1 VTTKVFVGNLDFQ
14 TTDQALADAFVD
26 CGKVKSGVIITRGRR
41 SLGYGFVEFEG
52 ADAAEKAVETKN
64 GTELSKR
71 QIKVELVRDPA
82 DRPIR
87 EPRKEGTSDQKGD
100 VEKGERGE
108 RRERR
113 ERGGE
118 RGGDRGGDRG
128 ERGEQV
134 GGSGNR
140 RQGGR
145 RGGGGGGFGG
155 QNKRRFARRDDAEP
169 TQGGKSNNTGGGNNN
184 QTTPNRDRDR
194 DNNQSPSNPDNKNQS
209 QKPKRR
215 QRRRRNNERTSTND
229 NTQAQSPPKEK
240 ILSKT
245 AIFVANI
252 PFEAKDEDL
261 KNFFKD
267 SNPKSA
273 HVVTTQT
280 GRSRGYGFVD
290 FDNEKDQQ
298 HSIQTKNK
306 AKWTTPEKG
315 DREISVSASHSQ
327 PKEENVQSST

>member
-1 VTTKVFVGNLDFQ
+1 MTTKVFVGNLDFQ

-26 CGKVKSGVIITRGRR
+26 CGRVKSGVIITRGRR
-41 SLGYGFVEFEG
+41 SLGYGFVEFESAEA
-52 ADAAEKAVETKN
+52 ADKAVETKN

-82 DRPIR
+82 ERPAR
-87 EPRKEGTSDQKGD
+87 GTKEGQGATDQKQD
-100 VEKGERGE
+100 VEKGDGQDQTGK
-108 RRERR
+108 RR
-113 ERGGE
+113 
-118 RGGDRGGDRG
+118 
-128 ERGEQV
+128 
-134 GGSGNR
+134 
-140 RQGGR
+140 GGR
-145 RGGGGGGFGG
+145 RTGGRGGGGSGGGGGGFGG
-155 QNKRRFARRDDAEP
+155 GNKRRFARRGSPPQGRENSNP
-169 TQGGKSNNTGGGNNN
+169 SSSTQGNNTKGVGNNPNPAPSN
-184 QTTPNRDRDR
+184 QSKDRDQ
-194 DNNQSPSNPDNKNQS
+194 N

-215 QRRRRNNERTSTND
+215 TRRRNNNRD
-229 NTQAQSPPKEK
+229 NNQPQNPPKEK

-298 HSIQTKNK
+298 HAIQNNNK
-306 AKWTTPEKG
+306 AKWTTPEKEP
-315 DREISVSASHSQ
+315 REISVSASHSQ
-327 PKEENVQSST
+327 PKDETVQSKE